1 MNNMTYNN
9 KISDR
14 ANASI
19 QRRKETVQKEK
30 RIIAF
35 AAILLISIITILCSS
50 IKAFAT
56 SNSDTANISKLYKSI
71 QVEAGDTLWDIAER
85 YNLCS
90 DLTRDQYINEIKE
103 LNHLSNDEIHS
114 GEYIVVS
121 YYEIND

>member
-14 ANASI
+14 ANASM
-19 QRRKETVQKEK
+19 QRRKETIQKEK

-35 AAILLISIITILCSS
+35 TVILIISIITILCSS

-56 SNSDTANISKLYKSI
+56 SEAEAASVSKLYKSI
-71 QVEAGDTLWDIAER
+71 QVESGDTLWDIAER

-90 DLTRDQYINEIKE
+90 DLTREQYINEIKT
-103 LNHLSNDEIHS
+103 LNNLTNDEIHS